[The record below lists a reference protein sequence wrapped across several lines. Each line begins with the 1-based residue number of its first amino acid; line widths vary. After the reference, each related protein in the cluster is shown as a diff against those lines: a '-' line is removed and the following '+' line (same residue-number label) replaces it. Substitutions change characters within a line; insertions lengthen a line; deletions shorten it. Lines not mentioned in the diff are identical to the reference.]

1 MPRAR
6 DTGTENN
13 NRFIFENIGIQLMP
27 ENKVL
32 KTLEK
37 YRVKNEQIPIIVEGK
52 NDLGC
57 LRTLEFN
64 GDIILVNGG
73 SSLVNF
79 SENVAEV
86 NEEVIILT
94 DFDRKGIEIKENI
107 QRYMSGLGCRVDTT
121 LWDIIRKYVPIR
133 TVEELPF
140 AVERILDENG
150 YGLSKKDVTA
160 VRRKNQ

>member
-1 MPRAR
+1 
-6 DTGTENN
+6 
-13 NRFIFENIGIQLMP
+13 MP

-57 LRTLEFN
+57 LRTLDFQ

-86 NEEVIILT
+86 NDEVIILT
-94 DFDRKGIEIKENI
+94 DFDRKGVEIKKNI
-107 QRYMSGLGCRVDTT
+107 QRYMIGLGCRVDTA
-121 LWDIIRKYVPIR
+121 LWDTIRKYVPIR

-140 AVERILDENG
+140 AVKRILEDNG
-150 YGLSKKDVTA
+150 YVVTKKNTTA
-160 VRRKNQ
+160 NRKKNQ

>member
-1 MPRAR
+1 
-6 DTGTENN
+6 
-13 NRFIFENIGIQLMP
+13 MP

-57 LRTLEFN
+57 LRTLDFQ

-73 SSLVNF
+73 NSLVNF

-86 NEEVIILT
+86 NDEVIILT
-94 DFDRKGIEIKENI
+94 DFDRKGVEIKKNI
-107 QRYMSGLGCRVDTT
+107 QRYMIGLGCRVDTA
-121 LWDIIRKYVPIR
+121 LWDTIRKYVPIR

-140 AVERILDENG
+140 AVGRILEDNG
-150 YGLSKKDVTA
+150 YVVTKKNTTA
-160 VRRKNQ
+160 NRKKNQ